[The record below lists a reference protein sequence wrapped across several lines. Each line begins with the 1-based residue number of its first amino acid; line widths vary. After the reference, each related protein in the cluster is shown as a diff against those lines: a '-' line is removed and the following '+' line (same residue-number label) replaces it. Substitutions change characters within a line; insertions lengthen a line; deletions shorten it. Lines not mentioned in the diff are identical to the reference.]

1 MRISLSV
8 RVALLASCAIC
19 FSTGAMAQDIL
30 LDPVVLA
37 KSKRGVQ
44 TNTATSETVVTEE
57 EVEDRQAGTIA
68 ELVDTV
74 PGVTLVNGSSPQ
86 GSGINIRGFGANG
99 TYGSDQKVLIQV
111 DGANVGSEELY
122 RIGTQ
127 LYTDPSLYKEVT
139 VVRGVAGTFEYGSG
153 AIGGLVRLETKDASD
168 FTGGE
173 PGFKLRQTLQ
183 FGSNGGQFASSSIL
197 AWQPTE
203 DLELLGN
210 YTYRSQEAQKD
221 GNSDNVSDDGYE
233 LPSWAVKARYRFGQ
247 DRAHALTLSMAETTS
262 QETDVPYNSFASAT
276 DNFGNVD
283 RGVFSETRTL
293 RYTYDAPGNDWL
305 NLTVEHSRAEQQID
319 SSYVAGSSVYETNPY
334 VWPSLQPLV
343 NADHRYVTTKTTA
356 KNQSIFTTGAL
367 SHDLRYGYEH
377 IQKDRLDASSAPGG
391 KDLRDAFFVVDDIQ
405 WGGLTLTPAV
415 RYEKQAI
422 SSDYGDYANEALM
435 GGLSARYA
443 FDNGMSVFGSAAYS
457 ENLPI
462 LDDLSN
468 ADYMERSEKAHTFEL
483 GAAFE
488 RTSLFSGG
496 DSAALKLTHYRT
508 EVWDVTSYSGV
519 TNIALQG
526 YELEGSY
533 STESGFYTDVN
544 STWSFG
550 RDTTNGE
557 NNDWQYT
564 PANSLSVAFG
574 KRWGQEF
581 DLSWE
586 VVANAEREY
595 NDVTT
600 EQTVV
605 HNLRGTYRPQ
615 NGALEGFE
623 VRVGLENAAD
633 LDYTPYLATRA
644 ASGRNLKL
652 TLTKTF

>member
-8 RVALLASCAIC
+8 RVALLASCATC

-37 KSKRGVQ
+37 KSKREVQ
-44 TNTATSETVVTEE
+44 TDTAISETVVTEE
-57 EVEDRQAGTIA
+57 EIEDRQAGTIA

-111 DGANVGSEELY
+111 NGANVGSEELY

-127 LYTDPSLYKEVT
+127 LYTDPALYKEVT
-139 VVRGVAGTFEYGSG
+139 VVRGVAGTYEYGSG
-153 AIGGLVRLETKDASD
+153 AIGGMVRLETKDASD

-221 GNSDNVSDDGYE
+221 GNGDNVSDDGHE
-233 LPSWAVKARYRFGQ
+233 LPSWAVNARYRFGQ
-247 DRAHALTLSMAETTS
+247 DRAHALAFSMEETTS
-262 QETDVPYNSFASAT
+262 EETDVPYNSFASAT
-276 DNFGNVD
+276 DSFGNVD
-283 RGVFSETRTL
+283 RSVFSETRTL
-293 RYTYDAPGNDWL
+293 RYTYDAPGNDLL
-305 NLTVEHSRAEQQID
+305 NLTIEHSRAEQQID
-319 SSYVAGSSVYETNPY
+319 SSYVAGSSPLEASPTT
-334 VWPSLQPLV
+334 WPRLEPLV
-343 NADHRYVTTKTTA
+343 NADHRYVTAKTTV

-405 WGGLTLTPAV
+405 WGSLTLTPAI
-415 RYEKQAI
+415 RYEEQAI
-422 SSDYGDYANEALM
+422 DSDYGDFSNEALM
-435 GGLSARYA
+435 GALSGRYA

-462 LDDLSN
+462 LDDLGN
-468 ADYMERSEKAHTFEL
+468 DDYMERSEKAHTFEL
-483 GAAFE
+483 GAAYE

-533 STESGFYTDVN
+533 STDSGFYTDVN

-550 RDTTNGE
+550 RDTTEGE

-564 PANSLSVAFG
+564 PANSLSVAVG

-586 VVANAEREY
+586 VVANAEREF

-600 EQTVV
+600 EQSVV

-615 NGALEGFE
+615 SGVMEGFE
-623 VRVGLENAAD
+623 VRVGLENAGD
-633 LDYTPYLATRA
+633 LDYTPYLATRSA
-644 ASGRNLKL
+644 PGRNLKL

>member
-1 MRISLSV
+1 MRTSLTL
-8 RVALLASCAIC
+8 RLALMASCATLL
-19 FSTGAMAQDIL
+19 STGAMAQDIT
-30 LDPVVLA
+30 LDPVLLA
-37 KSKRGVQ
+37 KSKREVQ
-44 TNTATSETVVTEE
+44 TETATSETVVTEE

-68 ELVDTV
+68 ELVDSV
-74 PGVTLVNGSSPQ
+74 PGVTLMNGSSPQ

-99 TYGSDQKVLIQV
+99 TYGNDQKVLIQV

-127 LYTDPSLYKEVT
+127 LYTDPALYKQVK
-139 VVRGVAGTFEYGSG
+139 VIRGMAGTFEYGSG
-153 AIGGLVRLETKDASD
+153 AIGGLVQLETKDASD

-173 PGFKLRQTLQ
+173 TGFKLRQTLQ
-183 FGSNGGQFASSSIL
+183 YGSNGGQFASSSIL

-221 GNSDNVSDDGYE
+221 GSGDNVSDDGYE

-262 QETDVPYNSFASAT
+262 QEQDVPYNSFASAT
-276 DNFGNVD
+276 DSFGNVD
-283 RGVFSETRTL
+283 RSVFSETRTL
-293 RYTYDAPGNDWL
+293 RYTYDAPGNDL
-305 NLTVEHSRAEQQID
+305 VHVSVEHSRAEQQID

-334 VWPSLQPLV
+334 IWPSLQPLV
-343 NADHRYVTTKTTA
+343 NADQRYVTTKTTA
-356 KNQSIFTTGAL
+356 KNQALFSTGVL
-367 SHDLRYGYEH
+367 NHDLRFGYEH

-405 WGGLTLTPAV
+405 WGGLTLTPAI

-443 FDNGMSVFGSAAYS
+443 FQNGMSVFGSAAYS

-462 LDDLSN
+462 LDDLTN
-468 ADYMERSEKAHTFEL
+468 ATYMERSEKAHTFEL
-483 GAAFE
+483 GAAYD
-488 RTSLFSGG
+488 RTGLFGAG

-508 EVWDVTSYSGV
+508 ELWDVTSYSGV

-550 RDTTNGE
+550 RDTTNGAD
-557 NNDWQYT
+557 NDWQYT
-564 PANSLSVAFG
+564 PANQLSVAVG
-574 KRWGQEF
+574 KRWNEEL

-595 NDVTT
+595 NDVVT
-600 EQTVV
+600 EASVV
-605 HNLRGTYRPQ
+605 HNLRATYRPQ
-615 NGALEGFE
+615 AGALEGFE
-623 VRVGLENAAD
+623 VRLGLENAGD

-644 ASGRNLKL
+644 ATGRNLKL